1 MMHGTLKLAGRGGD
15 TLPRP
20 TTRERRVPSPGRV
33 PPHTRHHA
41 TARCTARAAHA
52 VVRGADFQHKSAE
65 TNVTNSLSTTLT
77 ELRRTV
83 NLTQQRHLLR
93 PAPLPPPPL
102 PPRPRRSGF
111 SCACARRRAGRTRS
125 CGRAASA
132 APIPRLQA
140 PVALAARAARC
151 AIAANAPLRLGS
163 VPAQRIGNTAAE
175 ALVELARKHSPW
187 VGVCLGGHPDRSC
200 GRLRSSAQPVVNE
213 HIDHHLE

>member
-1 MMHGTLKLAGRGGD
+1 MHGTLNSRDAAGTPSHDPRLARGECRV
-15 TLPRP
+15 LAESRP
-20 TTRERRVPSPGRV
+20 T
-33 PPHTRHHA
+33 HA
-41 TARCTARAAHA
+41 TTPLHGARHARPTRSCAA
-52 VVRGADFQHKSAE
+52 RIFN
-65 TNVTNSLSTTLT
+65 TNQLKQNATNSLSTTLT